1 MIVGADGNAFRYS
14 KNLSNR
20 DNPQVV
26 TYPEDLVRSINVK
39 SYKRV
44 SPTIRFLIVVLF
56 TTLKV

>member
-1 MIVGADGNAFRYS
+1 MIVGADGNALRYS

-26 TYPEDLVRSINVK
+26 TYPEDLVRSIKNVK

-44 SPTIRFLIVVLF
+44 SKI
-56 TTLKV
+56 